1 MYTIHNAGA
10 SMFVLDYAIKQC
22 DTVCKKYGMKAI
34 EKPKHQQTT
43 YNTTQA
49 KRKEKKKQNQF
60 LANEEN
66 KRGKYST
73 RSRHD
78 HQEKRDT
85 ALWIAYNLSYI
96 WNGRAYFTP

>member
-43 YNTTQA
+43 Y
-49 KRKEKKKQNQF
+49 KYDKSEKEREEKTKQISS
-60 LANEEN
+60 E
-66 KRGKYST
+66 
-73 RSRHD
+73 
-78 HQEKRDT
+78 
-85 ALWIAYNLSYI
+85 
-96 WNGRAYFTP
+96 